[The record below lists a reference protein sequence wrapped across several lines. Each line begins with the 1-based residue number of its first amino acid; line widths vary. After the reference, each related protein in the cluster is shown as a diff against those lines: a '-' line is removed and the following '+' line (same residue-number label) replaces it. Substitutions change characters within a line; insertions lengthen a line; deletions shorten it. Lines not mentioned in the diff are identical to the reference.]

1 MTKEILSLI
10 LTGHITINSKMI
22 FPIFLLFLRY
32 SMKFY
37 LKKITILV
45 TLKNQILVLITKILI
60 PNTKIDKLIIIKTIN
75 SKSTVLAIILNTL
88 NIQVNSP
95 YIINLKILIK
105 DNKEWFSL
113 KCTLKTLTIIHIMP
127 CTIEIIYLMLIMP
140 TISIIEISKQLE
152 IPKCNIIIHNK
163 YTIPTIVHIH
173 PKWSQ
178 TLPQRTRRCVQ
189 IQD

>member
-32 SMKFY
+32 NMKFY

-45 TLKNQILVLITKILI
+45 TLKNKILVLITKILI

-75 SKSTVLAIILNTL
+75 SKLTVLAFILNTL

-95 YIINLKILIK
+95 YIISLKILIK

-113 KCTLKTLTIIHIMP
+113 KFTLKTLTITHIMP
-127 CTIEIIYLMLIMP
+127 CTIKIIYLMLIMS
-140 TISIIEISKQLE
+140 TI
-152 IPKCNIIIHNK
+152 
-163 YTIPTIVHIH
+163 
-173 PKWSQ
+173 
-178 TLPQRTRRCVQ
+178 
-189 IQD
+189 